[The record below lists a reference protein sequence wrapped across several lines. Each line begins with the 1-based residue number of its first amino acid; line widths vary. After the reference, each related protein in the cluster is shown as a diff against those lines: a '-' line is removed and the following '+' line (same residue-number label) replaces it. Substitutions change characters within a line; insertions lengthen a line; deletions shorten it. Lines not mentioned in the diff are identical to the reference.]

1 MFNKFITAIKSRIN
15 KQSFRRLRNKLKRF
29 FSLPQ
34 VRGGTSPGPIFR
46 PIFTKLET
54 MRDYDDDG
62 DQISDEEY

>member
-1 MFNKFITAIKSRIN
+1 MKDLFT

-54 MRDYDDDG
+54 MRDFDDDG
-62 DQISDEEY
+62 DSISDEEY